1 MELRIPEGGALKHPH
16 WQLEAPPA
24 ASHAAEE
31 GGFACARVQLG
42 SSANSPTRPPPGPV
56 GPALLLCSLPL
67 PVVHQFAWSRGS
79 SAAPQDAHCAGEMV
93 GSSAFLMSTL
103 HHLNLFTIPVATS
116 QGISGVCKAGRAR
129 SLGNVES
136 K

>member
-31 GGFACARVQLG
+31 GGFACARVQPGRTQRTAPRGPLRPPWDQPF
-42 SSANSPTRPPPGPV
+42 SSALCPCLWSTSLPGVAVP
-56 GPALLLCSLPL
+56 LLLPSKLTL
-67 PVVHQFAWSRGS
+67 LVKWLTLLF
-79 SAAPQDAHCAGEMV
+79 
-93 GSSAFLMSTL
+93 FFMSTL

-116 QGISGVCKAGRAR
+116 QGISGVCRTGRAR
-129 SLGNVES
+129 TLREC
-136 K
+136 